1 MKPKSLV
8 HLALLAILSSLS
20 LAAQA
25 QPASLSGNG
34 DQNNPGNSDGLSSRT
49 YEGNCSI
56 IRDRGAKNG
65 PGPINLS
72 MDFSCSYPD
81 FDSTL
86 GNLVKLELQHTWSV
100 LTEWK
105 KATSAPSTVDIVSEQ
120 KINGGV
126 TYSDPNTAQVTQL
139 LSIEEQISQPND
151 RLSDQPLLV
160 NYFLRDSVATN
171 DRQVLEKFRLPFG
184 GVSGF
189 INGKLNVVP
198 EDHAEFAI
206 FDIKFDSK
214 ITYTYKSE
222 SVPEPGMILGF
233 ALGVVGLVFL
243 KQKQKGG

>member
-105 KATSAPSTVDIVSEQ
+105 KATSAPSTVDIGAEQ

-126 TYSDPNTAQVTQL
+126 TYTDVTQVIPL
-139 LSIEEQISQPND
+139 LAIDEQSSKPND

-160 NYFLRDSVATN
+160 NYFIRNSVVT
-171 DRQVLEKFRLPFG
+171 DDTQVLEKFRLPFG

-206 FDIKFDSK
+206 FDIKFGSQ
-214 ITYTYKSE
+214 ITYTYKSK

-233 ALGVVGLVFL
+233 ALGAAGLVSL

>member
-1 MKPKSLV
+1 MKSRLLI

-25 QPASLSGNG
+25 QPSLANG
-34 DQNNPGNSDGLSSRT
+34 DQGNQSPGDSDGPSSKT
-49 YEGNCSI
+49 YKGTCST
-56 IRDRGAKNG
+56 IRHRGAKPG

-72 MDFSCSYPD
+72 MDFLCSYPD
-81 FDSTL
+81 FDSAL
-86 GNLVKLELQHTWSV
+86 GNLVELELQHTWSV

-105 KATSAPSTVDIVSEQ
+105 KATSAPSTVDIGAEQ

-126 TYSDPNTAQVTQL
+126 TYTDVTQVIPL
-139 LSIEEQISQPND
+139 LAIDEQSSKPKD

-160 NYFLRDSVATN
+160 NYFIRNSVVT
-171 DRQVLEKFRLPFG
+171 DDTQVLEKFQPPFG

-189 INGKLNVVP
+189 IKGRLNVVP

-206 FDIKFDSK
+206 FDIKFGSQ
-214 ITYTYKSE
+214 ITYTYKSK

-233 ALGVVGLVFL
+233 ALGAAGLVSL